1 MTLAE
6 SQLARLRGQVAWI
19 TGGKRIGRVVARAL
33 AEQGVSIVASY
44 RRSADEAVAIVRD
57 CEALGGSALAVQ
69 ADVSSRESFER
80 AAAQV
85 LKRFPEIHIL
95 VNMAS
100 VYGLVA
106 VDEVREPDWEEN
118 LGAHVLGSFWPA
130 QILVPCM
137 PAGSHVI
144 NVADACVSGRVRKR
158 ALPYQVSKAAVAA
171 LTRAMAVEYA
181 GRGIFVNAIAP
192 GPILPPEDFP
202 AETWQKIRA
211 SAPVAYPLSD
221 EEAVAQF
228 AFLVLYLSITTTA
241 TGHTFPL
248 DVGENL

>member
-1 MTLAE
+1 
-6 SQLARLRGQVAWI
+6 
-19 TGGKRIGRVVARAL
+19 
-33 AEQGVSIVASY
+33 
-44 RRSADEAVAIVRD
+44 
-57 CEALGGSALAVQ
+57 
-69 ADVSSRESFER
+69 
-80 AAAQV
+80 
-85 LKRFPEIHIL
+85 
-95 VNMAS
+95 MAS
-100 VYGLVA
+100 VYRLVA

-118 LGAHVLGSFWPA
+118 LGAHLLGSFWPA
-130 QILVPCM
+130 QILVPHM
-137 PAGSHVI
+137 PAGSHII